1 LFDEANLRKAHEQ
14 HMMYNPA
21 RGERNMPET
30 LSLENRVALVTG
42 GSRGIGRAVALE
54 LAARGAAV
62 VVNYN
67 KSSEAANEVVK
78 KIQETGG
85 KAAAFQADVSD
96 IKQAE
101 ALVKF
106 AVETFGDL
114 SILVNNAG
122 ITKDTLIMMMSEADW
137 DSVITTNLKSTFN
150 CSKAAVKH
158 MMRKRYGRVINMSSV
173 AGQMGNPG
181 QTNYS
186 ASKGGQIAF
195 TKSLAREIASRNIT
209 VNAIAP
215 GFVDTEI
222 LDAMSPEV
230 LEAMLKLVPLARKAK
245 PEEVAYAVAFL
256 ASDQAAFITGQVLG
270 VDGGMAMM

>member
-1 LFDEANLRKAHEQ
+1 VTEK
-14 HMMYNPA
+14 
-21 RGERNMPET
+21 
-30 LSLENRVALVTG
+30 SLEERVAIVTG

-67 KSSEAANEVVK
+67 SSPDKAEEVVK
-78 KIQETGG
+78 EIEAAGG
-85 KAAAFQADVSD
+85 KASAFQADVSD
-96 IKQAE
+96 FA
-101 ALVKF
+101 AAGNLVKF

-114 SILVNNAG
+114 HILVNNAG
-122 ITKDTLIMMMSEADW
+122 ITRDTVIMMMSEENW
-137 DSVITTNLKSTFN
+137 DAVIATNLKSTFN

-158 MMRKRYGRVINMSSV
+158 MMRKRYGRIINIASV

-186 ASKGGQIAF
+186 ASKAGQIGF
-195 TKSLAREIASRNIT
+195 TKALAREVAARNIT

-215 GFVDTEI
+215 GFVETEI
-222 LDAMSPEV
+222 LDAMPEGT
-230 LEAMLKLVPLARKAK
+230 LEAALKLVPLARTGQ
-245 PEEVAYAVAFL
+245 PEEIGYAVAFL
-256 ASDQAAFITGQVLG
+256 ASDQAGYITGQVLG

>member
-1 LFDEANLRKAHEQ
+1 MSL
-14 HMMYNPA
+14 
-21 RGERNMPET
+21 T

-42 GSRGIGRAVALE
+42 GSRGIGRAIALE

-67 KSSEAANEVVK
+67 KSPEAAEQVVK
-78 KIQETGG
+78 QIQDTGG

-96 IKQAE
+96 FKQAE

-106 AVETFGDL
+106 TIDTFGDL
-114 SILVNNAG
+114 GILVNNAG
-122 ITKDTLIMMMSEADW
+122 ITRDQLIMMMPEADW
-137 DSVITTNLKSTFN
+137 DAVIDTNLKSTFN
-150 CSKAAVKH
+150 CSKAAIRH
-158 MMRKRYGRVINMSSV
+158 MMRKRHGRIISVTSV

-186 ASKGGQIAF
+186 ASKAGQIGF
-195 TKSLAREIASRNIT
+195 TKALAREVAARNVT
-209 VNAIAP
+209 VNAVAP

-222 LDAMSPEV
+222 LDAMSPET
-230 LEAMLKLVPLARKAK
+230 LETALKLVPLGRKGT
-245 PEEVAYAVAFL
+245 PEEIAYAVAFL

>member
-1 LFDEANLRKAHEQ
+1 MD
-14 HMMYNPA
+14 
-21 RGERNMPET
+21 T
-30 LSLENRVALVTG
+30 LSLEHKVALITG
-42 GSRGIGRAVALE
+42 GSRGIGSAIALE
-54 LAARGAAV
+54 FAARGAKV

-67 KSSEAANEVVK
+67 KSSKAAEELVK
-78 KIQETGG
+78 KIHHAGG
-85 KAAAFQADVSD
+85 KAAVFQADVSD
-96 IKQAE
+96 FKQAE

-106 AVETFGDL
+106 TIETFGDL

-137 DSVITTNLKSTFN
+137 DTVIATNLKSTFN

-158 MMRKRYGRVINMSSV
+158 MMRKRTGRIINMASV

-181 QTNYS
+181 QANYS

-195 TKSLAREIASRNIT
+195 TKSLAREVAARNIT
-209 VNAIAP
+209 VNAVAP

-222 LDAMSPEV
+222 LDAMHPET
-230 LEAMLKLVPLARKAK
+230 LEAALKLVPLARKGK
-245 PEEVAYAVAFL
+245 PEEIAYAVAFL

>member
-1 LFDEANLRKAHEQ
+1 MSFK
-14 HMMYNPA
+14 
-21 RGERNMPET
+21 
-30 LSLENRVALVTG
+30 LSLENKVAIVTG
-42 GSRGIGRAVALE
+42 GSRGIGRAIALE
-54 LAARGAAV
+54 FAERGAAV

-67 KSSEAANEVVK
+67 KSPEAAEDVVK

-96 IKQAE
+96 FKQAE

-106 AVETFGDL
+106 AIDTFGDL

-122 ITKDTLIMMMSEADW
+122 ITRDQLIMLMPESDW
-137 DSVITTNLKSTFN
+137 DAVISTNLKSTFN

-158 MMRKRYGRVINMSSV
+158 MMRKRTGRIINIASI

-195 TKSLAREIASRNIT
+195 TKALAREVAARSIT

-222 LDAMSPEV
+222 LDAITPET
-230 LEAMLKLVPLARKAK
+230 LEAALKLVPLGRKGN
-245 PEEVAYAVAFL
+245 PEEIAFAAAFL
-256 ASDQAAFITGQVLG
+256 ASDGAAYITGQVLG